1 MSGEASE
8 TIDQGAAPLRRG
20 AVAFIFVTILLDMLA
35 LGVIMPILPKLVES
49 FVGNDTAHAAR
60 IFGLFGTA
68 WALMQFVFSPV
79 LGALS
84 DRFGRRPVVLLSN
97 FGLAADYVLMAL
109 APSLIWLFIGRVISG
124 ITSASISTA
133 FAYIADVTPPERRA
147 AIFGKIGAAFGAG
160 FIFGPALGGLLGD
173 VDPRLPFWAAAA
185 LSFANAVY
193 GLLILPESLSEDKRG
208 PFRWR
213 SANPVG
219 ALHLLRS
226 NAVLAG
232 LSVVNFIAQV
242 AHVVLPSTFV
252 LYATY
257 RYGWDSKTVGLTLA
271 MVGICAMVVQGLGI
285 GPIVRALGE
294 RRALLLGLSCGAIGF
309 LIFGSAPTGHL
320 FWLGIPVM
328 SLWGVS
334 GAATQSLM
342 TRLVAEDQQGQLQGA
357 TSSVQSVSQLVGPFL
372 FTLTFSYFIGGSA
385 PWHLPG
391 APFLLAAVL
400 MVFSVMIAMRT
411 LAGTKSQGA

>member
-1 MSGEASE
+1 MSEGTGEAMAQS
-8 TIDQGAAPLRRG
+8 AAPVRHG

-35 LGVIMPILPKLVES
+35 LGVIMPILPKLIES
-49 FVGNDTAHAAR
+49 FVDNDAAHAAR

-68 WALMQFVFSPV
+68 WALMQFVFSPL

-109 APSLIWLFIGRVISG
+109 APSLAWLFVGRVISG

-147 AIFGKIGAAFGAG
+147 AIFGRIGAAFGAG
-160 FIFGPALGGLLGD
+160 FVLGPALGGLLGD
-173 VDPRLPFWAAAA
+173 IDPRLPFWASAG
-185 LSFANAVY
+185 LSLANALY
-193 GLLILPESLSEDKRG
+193 GLFVLPESLAPDKRS

-213 SANPVG
+213 SANPAG
-219 ALHLLRS
+219 ALRLLGS
-226 NAVLAG
+226 NAVLAA
-232 LSVVNFIAQV
+232 LSIVNFIAQV

-271 MVGICAMVVQGLGI
+271 MVGICAMVVQGLAI

-294 RRALLLGLSCGAIGF
+294 RNALLLGLCCGAVGF
-309 LIFGSAPTGHL
+309 VVLGAAPTGPL
-320 FWLGIPVM
+320 SWIGIPILA
-328 SLWGVS
+328 LWGIS
-334 GAATQSLM
+334 GAASQSLM
-342 TRLVAEDQQGQLQGA
+342 TRLVAPDQQGQLQGA
-357 TSSVQSVSQLVGPFL
+357 TASVQSVSQLVGPFL
-372 FTLTFSYFIGGSA
+372 FTLTFSYFISASA
-385 PWHLPG
+385 PLHLPG
-391 APFLLAAVL
+391 APFLLAAML
-400 MVFSVMIAMRT
+400 MVVCVAIAVRT
-411 LAGTKSQGA
+411 LGGAKSTEP

>member
-1 MSGEASE
+1 MSDGAGEAMA
-8 TIDQGAAPLRRG
+8 QGTAPVRRG
-20 AVAFIFVTILLDMLA
+20 AVAFIFVTILLDMIA
-35 LGVIMPILPKLVES
+35 IGVIMPVLPKLIEG
-49 FVGNDTAHAAR
+49 FVDNDTAHAAR

-109 APSLIWLFIGRVISG
+109 APSLLWLFIGRVISG
-124 ITSASISTA
+124 ITSASVSTA
-133 FAYIADVTPPERRA
+133 FAYIADITPPERRA
-147 AIFGKIGAAFGAG
+147 AIFGRIGAAFGAG
-160 FIFGPALGGLLGD
+160 FILGPALGGLLGD
-173 VDPRLPFWAAAA
+173 LDPRLPFWASAA
-185 LSFANAVY
+185 LSLANALY
-193 GLLILPESLSEDKRG
+193 GLFVLPESLAPEKRA
-208 PFRWR
+208 PFHWR

-226 NAVLAG
+226 NAALAA

-271 MVGICAMVVQGLGI
+271 MVGICAMVVQGLAI

-294 RRALLLGLSCGAIGF
+294 RNALLLGLCCGALGF
-309 LIFGSAPTGHL
+309 VVLGAAPTGPL
-320 FWLGIPVM
+320 SWFGIPILA
-328 SLWGVS
+328 LWGIS
-334 GAATQSLM
+334 GAASQSLM
-342 TRLVAEDQQGQLQGA
+342 TRLVAPDQQGQLQGA
-357 TSSVQSVSQLVGPFL
+357 TASVQSVSQLVGPFL
-372 FTLTFSYFIGGSA
+372 FTLTFSYFIGANA
-385 PWHLPG
+385 PLHLPG

-400 MVFSVMIAMRT
+400 MVVCVAIAVRT
-411 LAGTKSQGA
+411 LAATKTA